1 MQRLDAE
8 AEARRIVKDALRD
21 HLYVERASLADET
34 LQLAE
39 LGADSLDIPDI
50 LIEVE
55 QDVQS
60 LLDRR
65 QCTVDHFI
73 VEAEVTTATTIAAL
87 IAATTNAITSVI
99 AQKEREADEV
109 KKR

>member
-1 MQRLDAE
+1 MRRFDPE
-8 AEARRIVKDALRD
+8 AEARRIVKDALCD
-21 HLYVERASLADET
+21 HLFVERGSLTDEA
-34 LQLAE
+34 LRLEE

-60 LLDRR
+60 LLDKR
-65 QCTVDHFI
+65 QYHVDHFI
-73 VEAEVTTATTIAAL
+73 VDAEVTTATTIAVL
-87 IAATTNAITSVI
+87 ITATMQAINAVI
-99 AQKEREADEV
+99 EQKEGESDEG